1 MEAEAQAGM
10 PRTGPNTVWKH
21 LGMTHLSTNRKA
33 VCPRCRTPYETAP
46 TTPITCDN
54 GLACGATVQVGA

>member
-1 MEAEAQAGM
+1 MADDAVAVPQAG
-10 PRTGPNTVWKH
+10 GNTVWKH
-21 LGMTHLSTNRKA
+21 LGMVHLSTNRKA

-46 TTPITCDN
+46 STSITCDN